1 MAVMTKTTGEFK
13 SSNERSTVKYY
24 VYTPDDNPRAVVQI
38 VHGMTEHFG
47 CYDAV
52 ATYLCNHGFVVVGH
66 DQIGHGCT
74 AADDDDL
81 GYFAD
86 NDGDKYVVADVGILR
101 DIMKAKYRSLPYIL
115 IGHSFGSFVTRAYVA
130 THPDAVDAFILSG
143 TNGKKMPVGLARF
156 LCKTI
161 MCFKGKHHRSMLVSA
176 LAFGSY
182 NKKFGNKFG
191 YDWVSSDPEKIK
203 KYSGDK
209 FCTFMFTLQAY
220 YDMFTIIR
228 FIQSDEWYDMMPK
241 SLPIF
246 VIAGE
251 DDPVGFYTKGV
262 MEMLEKLHERDLTDL
277 EYKIYEGER
286 HELFTGLRKE
296 EAFADVAQWIDE
308 RIEGII
314 EARTL

>member
-1 MAVMTKTTGEFK
+1 MTKTTGEFR

-24 VYTPDDNPRAVVQI
+24 IYTPDENPRAVVQI
-38 VHGMTEHFG
+38 VHGMTEYFA
-47 CYDAV
+47 CYDEIA
-52 ATYLCNHGFVVVGH
+52 AYLCIHGFIVVGH
-66 DQIGHGCT
+66 DQIGHGYT

-86 NDGDKYVVADVGILR
+86 KDGDKYVVADVGIVR
-101 DIMKAKYRSLPYIL
+101 DIMKAKYRLLPYVL

-143 TNGKKMPVGLARF
+143 TNGKKMPVGFARF
-156 LCKTI
+156 LCKTL
-161 MCFKGKHHRSMLVSA
+161 MLFQGKHHRSALVSM
-176 LAFGSY
+176 LSFGSY
-182 NKKFGNKFG
+182 NKKFGKKFG
-191 YDWVSSDPEKIK
+191 CDWVSSDPEKIK
-203 KYSGDK
+203 RYSNDK

-228 FIQSDEWYDMMPK
+228 FIQSDEWYDSMPK

-246 VIAGE
+246 VVAGE

-262 MEMLEKLHERDLTDL
+262 MQLLENLHDRDLSDL

-286 HELFTGLRKE
+286 HEVFTGLRKK
-296 EAFADVAQWIDE
+296 EAFADVAEWIDDK
-308 RIEGII
+308 IDGII